1 MTAKMPAV
9 FLSHGSP
16 LLTLEQGPAR
26 DFLDSL
32 QDILPRPKAILAVSA
47 HWETHDPAV
56 SLAKEPETIHD
67 FYGFPKAL
75 YEQLYPAPGAPEMAE
90 RAAGLLEEAGFQVTR
105 DLTRGFDHGA
115 WMPLYLGL
123 PKAEIP
129 MAQLSI
135 QPEKD
140 PAYHAKLGEALKPLR
155 EEGVLILATGAMTHN
170 LREIDRHDIRGATPG
185 WAEAFADWMAEKTA
199 AGDREALLSYRRQ
212 APEAAR
218 AHPTDEHLLPFYVAL
233 GAGDSA
239 KGRVL
244 HRSFTYGSIAMD
256 AYAFD

>member
-1 MTAKMPAV
+1 MTDRLPSV

-32 QDILPRPKAILAVSA
+32 QDVLPRPKAILAVSA
-47 HWETHDPAV
+47 HWETQAPAV

-67 FYGFPKAL
+67 FYGFPQAL
-75 YEQLYPAPGAPEMAE
+75 YEQRYPAPGAPEMAE
-90 RAAGLLEEAGFQVTR
+90 RAAGLLEAAGFEVTR
-105 DLTRGFDHGA
+105 DPGRGFDHGA
-115 WMPLYLGL
+115 WMPLYLGF

-135 QPEKD
+135 QPERD
-140 PAYHAKLGEALKPLR
+140 PAYHAKLGAALKPLR
-155 EEGVLILATGAMTHN
+155 DEGVLILATGAMTHN
-170 LREIDRHDIRGATPG
+170 LREIDRRDVLGATPA
-185 WAEAFADWMAEKTA
+185 WASDFADWMAEKTE
-199 AGDREALLSYRRQ
+199 AGDREALLAYRSRAPQ
-212 APEAAR
+212 AER

-233 GAGDSA
+233 GAGDSGQ
-239 KGRVL
+239 GRAL